1 MKNIISVAII
11 IGFAA
16 IFLTFKLAGGIIKG
30 KVMPADG
37 ASQIWAM
44 SSSDTLKA
52 AISQGTFEISN
63 VKEGTYK
70 IYIDAVDPYKD
81 VVKDGVQVPEG
92 GTVDLGEI
100 QLVK

>member
-1 MKNIISVAII
+1 MKTIIVTAII
-11 IGFAA
+11 TAF
-16 IFLTFKLAGGIIKG
+16 IFLALKLIGGTIKG

-44 SSSDTLKA
+44 SSNDTLKA
-52 AISQGTFEISN
+52 AISQGAFEISN
-63 VKEGTYK
+63 VKQGTYK

-92 GTVDLGEI
+92 GIVDLGEI
-100 QLVK
+100 QLTK